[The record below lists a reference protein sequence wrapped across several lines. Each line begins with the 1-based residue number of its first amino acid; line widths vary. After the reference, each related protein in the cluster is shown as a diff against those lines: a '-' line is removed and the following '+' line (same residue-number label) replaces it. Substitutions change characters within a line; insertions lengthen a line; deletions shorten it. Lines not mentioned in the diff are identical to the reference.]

1 MKTSAVMQPFLSE
14 PIDTH
19 RWTRRQYEQMVDA
32 GVLTTDDRVE
42 LLDGYI
48 VPMSPQDSRH
58 ANTTTQIVHLLM
70 RVCPSAH
77 HVRSQVPLALGEHSE
92 PEPDVMVVEGPP
104 DAYTDT
110 HPSAAV
116 LVVEVADSSLA
127 KDRAQKR
134 LLYARHGI
142 PEYWLVNLIDQ
153 HLEVY
158 RDPASGDYKSKTTLE
173 RSDTLAPRFADADLS
188 VADLI
193 PA

>member
-1 MKTSAVMQPFLSE
+1 MKTPAVMQPFLPE
-14 PIDTH
+14 PVDTH

-48 VPMSPQDSRH
+48 VPMSPQNSRH
-58 ANTTTQIVHLLM
+58 ATTVELCRRALEKT
-70 RVCPSAH
+70 CPASMV
-77 HVRSQVPLALGEHSE
+77 VRAQFPLALGSVSE
-92 PEPDVMVVEGPP
+92 PEPDVAVVPGALE
-104 DAYTDT
+104 DYVDK
-110 HPSAAV
+110 HPTEAL

-173 RSDTLAPRFADADLS
+173 RSDAVTPRFADADLS

>member
-1 MKTSAVMQPFLSE
+1 MKTFAVMQIAPSE
-14 PIDTH
+14 TATAH
-19 RWTRRQYEQMVDA
+19 RWTRHQYEQMVDA

-42 LLDGYI
+42 LIDGHI
-48 VPMSPQDSRH
+48 VPMSPQNSRH
-58 ANTTTQIVHLLM
+58 ATAVEMTRRALES
-70 RVCPSAH
+70 VCPGSSLIRA
-77 HVRSQVPLALGEHSE
+77 QFPLALGSASE
-92 PEPDVMVVEGPP
+92 PEPDLAIVPGTIE
-104 DAYTDT
+104 DYIDR
-110 HPSAAV
+110 HPSEAL

-127 KDRAQKR
+127 KDREEKR

-142 PEYWLVNLIDQ
+142 PAYWIINLVDQ

-173 RSDTLAPRFADADLS
+173 RNDTVTPFFAGTALP

>member
-1 MKTSAVMQPFLSE
+1 
-14 PIDTH
+14 
-19 RWTRRQYEQMVDA
+19 
-32 GVLTTDDRVE
+32 
-42 LLDGYI
+42 
-48 VPMSPQDSRH
+48 
-58 ANTTTQIVHLLM
+58 
-70 RVCPSAH
+70 
-77 HVRSQVPLALGEHSE
+77 LGSVSE
-92 PEPDVMVVEGPP
+92 PEPDVAVVPGALE
-104 DAYTDT
+104 DYVDK
-110 HPSAAV
+110 HPTEAL

>member
-1 MKTSAVMQPFLSE
+1 MQPFLSE

-48 VPMSPQDSRH
+48 VPMSHQDSRH